1 MYQGSKITRE
11 NYKFSK
17 IDIYYKNR
25 LKMNFSN
32 LFLYK
37 TISFIL
43 KLKLKSIT
51 TTLNLLYSH

>member
-1 MYQGSKITRE
+1 MCQGSKITRK

-43 KLKLKSIT
+43 NFKSIT
-51 TTLNLLYSH
+51 TTLNLVYSH

>member
-43 KLKLKSIT
+43 KSIT

>member
-43 KLKLKSIT
+43 KLKSIT